1 MDRDDLVTYRQLE
14 ELKYRYLRAL
24 DHKDWDL
31 FASLFTSDATAE
43 YGPRVSF
50 DGPHAI
56 VAFMR
61 ENLGPT
67 MITLHQVHH
76 PELQVEGDTA
86 TGTWSLQ
93 DRVIMTEHRLLLDG
107 MSTYRD
113 RYRRGPDGTWRISH
127 TGYERV
133 FEHMVSFDDVP
144 SFHLTYNKWAPP
156 PA

>member
-1 MDRDDLVTYRQLE
+1 MDAADLVTFRELE
-14 ELKYRYLRAL
+14 ELKYRYTRAL

-31 FASLFTSDATAE
+31 FAAQFTEDATAE
-43 YGPRVSF
+43 YGSRLSF
-50 DGPHAI
+50 SGPDEI
-56 VAFMR
+56 VAYMR

-76 PELQVEGDTA
+76 PEFTLDGDTA

-93 DRVIMTEHRLLLDG
+93 DRVIMTEYRYLLDG
-107 MSTYRD
+107 MSTYED
-113 RYRRGPDGTWRISH
+113 RYRRGDDGRWRISH

-156 PA
+156 AG